1 MAFDQST
8 RNRLQRFVTDVRR
21 TLEEEFTRQ
30 LQNDYGELVSML
42 SDTVPFPARWK
53 GNGSSLERDDGCRF

>member
-1 MAFDQST
+1 MLRKIALNLIKQHST
-8 RNRLQRFVTDVRR
+8 AKISLKARR
-21 TLEEEFTRQ
+21 KKTAW
-30 LQNDYGELVSML
+30 DELVSML